1 MVVIMFMFVG
11 SWIHFILL
19 VVRRPPMASD
29 LDAVTIYR
37 YCIVDNP
44 ETAVHSTAPW
54 VLTRH
59 SPPPSVTTN
68 RALGVAAVSRRER
81 MIMRFIKGPLLTVL
95 IIAMV
100 AVAFAVIAYVED
112 GVRERAVHQEIL
124 TAKIVISLSVD
135 RDVSK
140 ESFASAELSSES
152 RTDLDGDVAVLRSRG
167 EIVGIEVWTRT
178 GRLVY
183 ADAGHP
189 ADEVQL
195 PDEELRRALSQGAFV
210 QTNGDGERGVPL
222 LEVFQPADPDGD
234 GVPDGVVEVLLP
246 LSTVDAASASSA
258 TKVRFGGVVAIAL
271 LGWALLAMRRRLRIR
286 HHQAEHDPLTGL
298 GNRTLLAR
306 RGETLVRAGGTQ
318 PDAAE
323 PTGALLLIDLDGF
336 KRVNDAL
343 GHAVGDDV
351 LVAVA
356 GRLRG
361 VVREDQDVV
370 RLGGDEFAILLVQ
383 PEDDDAGDRLA
394 DRIIAALLEPVT
406 VGPVCVQIGASIGIA
421 VRETD
426 LDLGELLRRA
436 DVAMYQAK
444 RRGGGYARYSA
455 STDDNDADHL
465 TLLGGVPRAIA
476 DNELLL
482 NYQPKIGPGGN
493 LTGVEALVR
502 WQHPTRGLLAP
513 DDFLPLVEETALMKP
528 LTVWVLQHAT
538 AQVAAWR
545 DGGLDVPIAVNV
557 SPRTLI
563 DPEFVSLVDAAL
575 SANGLPGTSLTIEIT
590 ETAILDDPDG
600 ARLVIQQ
607 LRARDVGVSIDDFGT
622 GFTSLAHLKQLP
634 ISEIK
639 IDQAFVAGLVDSGID
654 HSIVA
659 YTIRLAHDLG
669 IPVVAEGVETAAALD
684 ELRALGCDEFQGF
697 LIARPLGADDFG
709 DWARPT
715 VNLGHRGNLSNP

>member
-1 MVVIMFMFVG
+1 
-11 SWIHFILL
+11 
-19 VVRRPPMASD
+19 
-29 LDAVTIYR
+29 
-37 YCIVDNP
+37 
-44 ETAVHSTAPW
+44 
-54 VLTRH
+54 
-59 SPPPSVTTN
+59 
-68 RALGVAAVSRRER
+68 

-95 IIAMV
+95 IVVMV
-100 AVAFAVIAYVED
+100 AVMFAVIAYVED

-135 RDVSK
+135 RNITQ
-140 ESFASAELSSES
+140 ENLASVTLSPGSQA
-152 RTDLDGDVAVLRSRG
+152 DLDADVALLKDRH
-167 EIVGIEVWTRT
+167 EIVGLEIWATT
-178 GRLVY
+178 GQLLY
-183 ADAGHP
+183 ADSGHP
-189 ADEVQL
+189 AEEVVL
-195 PDEELRRALSQGAFV
+195 PDDELRRALSQGAFV
-210 QTNGDGERGVPL
+210 QNNEDGERGVPL

-234 GVPDGVVEVLLP
+234 DVLDGVIEVLLP
-246 LSTVDAASASSA
+246 LSTVDEAAASSA
-258 TKVRFGGVVAIAL
+258 TRVRIGGAAAVAL
-271 LGWALLAMRRRLRIR
+271 LGWALLAMRHRLRIR

-306 RGETLVRAGGTQ
+306 RGEALIRPNGVLLS
-318 PDAAE
+318 AAE
-323 PTGALLLIDLDGF
+323 VTGALLLVDLDGF

-361 VVREDQDVV
+361 VVRDDEEVV
-370 RLGGDEFAILLVQ
+370 RLGGDEFAVLLV
-383 PEDDDAGDRLA
+383 PLKEVDAADRLA
-394 DRIIAALLEPVT
+394 ERMIAALLEPIS

-444 RRGGGYARYSA
+444 RHGAGYVRYSVE
-455 STDDNDADHL
+455 TDDNDADQL

-476 DNELLL
+476 SNELLL
-482 NYQPKIGPGGN
+482 NYQPKINPEGN

-513 DDFLPLVEETALMKP
+513 DDFVPLVEETALMKP
-528 LTVWVLQHAT
+528 LTVWVLQQAT
-538 AQVAAWR
+538 AQVAEWR
-545 DGGLDVPIAVNV
+545 DSGLDVPLAVNV
-557 SPRTLI
+557 SPRTLL
-563 DPEFVSLVDAAL
+563 DPEFVSLVDTAL
-575 SANGLPGTSLTIEIT
+575 ATSGLPGTSLTIEIT
-590 ETAILDDPDG
+590 ETAILEDPDK
-600 ARLVIQQ
+600 ARAVIQQ
-607 LRARDVGVSIDDFGT
+607 LRARDIGVSIDDFGS

-639 IDQAFVAGLVDSGID
+639 IDQAFIAGLVGNGID

-669 IPVVAEGVETAAALD
+669 IPVVAEGVETTAALD

-697 LIARPLGADDFG
+697 LIARPLDADDF
-709 DWARPT
+709 DHWARPS
-715 VNLGHRGNLSNP
+715 VNLGTHR